1 MRLYKCQ
8 WQNQTLHKAVTTVSH
23 TTFCIRAEWKQ
34 QLSPYKEEE
43 LPAYILQRIA
53 TFCIVW
59 LTTGNRMRF
68 GAICSNEE
76 VGLQIGDITHT
87 AELKKSWIL
96 YCKEQPVLWRL
107 EEVSGAWSRAA
118 WCAVLEHPLSPT
130 ATGENNQA
138 KEDQAAISC
147 TGATCAML
155 MQIRQMQ
162 IWNAWL

>member
-76 VGLQIGDITHT
+76 VVLQVGDITHT
-87 AELKKSWIL
+87 QLSWKSHEFCTARNSLSCGGWRRYQEPGAELLGVLCLNIHCHQLQLVKTIKQKKTRQL
-96 YCKEQPVLWRL
+96 
-107 EEVSGAWSRAA
+107 
-118 WCAVLEHPLSPT
+118 
-130 ATGENNQA
+130 
-138 KEDQAAISC
+138 QAALEPLVQC
-147 TGATCAML
+147 WCK
-155 MQIRQMQ
+155 
-162 IWNAWL
+162 